1 MRAVIPAE
9 AGIQEFKAV
18 LDSRLRGSDTGNG
31 VSSAPPCGYL
41 YYESQDHKAQNSRA
55 KRQMMRAVVQRVKS
69 AKVDVAGRTVGEIG
83 TGLLVFLG
91 VGHDDSEKDCEYLAG
106 KIIHLRIFSDEQ
118 GLMNR
123 SVLEMGGGILVVS
136 QFTLWGDC
144 LKGRRPSFT
153 RAAPPEKA
161 RMLYEHFTGLIREK
175 GLKVATGVFQEMMEV
190 HLLNDGPVTMLLDSE
205 KVF

>member
-1 MRAVIPAE
+1 
-9 AGIQEFKAV
+9 
-18 LDSRLRGSDTGNG
+18 
-31 VSSAPPCGYL
+31 
-41 YYESQDHKAQNSRA
+41 
-55 KRQMMRAVVQRVKS
+55 MRAVVQRVKG
-69 AKVDVAGRTVGEIG
+69 AKVDVGGRTVGEIG

-91 VGHDDSEKDCEYLAG
+91 VGLGDTEKDCEYLAG
-106 KIIHLRIFSDEQ
+106 KIAHLRIFSDEQ

-123 SVLEMGGGILVVS
+123 SALEVEGAILVVS

-144 LKGRRPSFT
+144 LRGRRPSFT

-161 RMLYEHFTGLIREK
+161 RRLYDHFTGLIREK

-190 HLLNDGPVTMLLDSE
+190 HLVNDGPVTLLLDSE